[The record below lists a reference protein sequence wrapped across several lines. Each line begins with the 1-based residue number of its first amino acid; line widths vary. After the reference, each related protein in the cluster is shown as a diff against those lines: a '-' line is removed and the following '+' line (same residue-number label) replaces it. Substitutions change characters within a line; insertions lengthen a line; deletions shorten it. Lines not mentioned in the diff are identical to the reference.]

1 MASRLKASKSNAIS
15 SLSLPTGD
23 HRDRYYSL
31 GHHDSISVGLPRN
44 SCLRTVSNGITP
56 STLSLLVVDRR
67 IQQRYKLLTEGL
79 VQVCRVPHAKNI
91 LEKIRF
97 SRFLR
102 RWEDHYIT
110 LHESDI
116 ISRDVRIELT
126 VYSHKKISLLSL
138 WWSLDGWLHGSSNI
152 LFGDWRY
159 LRLVQIESDRFWL
172 SILYSNCHQWLYLL
186 LSSKN

>member
-1 MASRLKASKSNAIS
+1 MASRLKASKTNTIS

-31 GHHDSISVGLPRN
+31 GHHDSISVSLPRN
-44 SCLRTVSNGITP
+44 NCLRTVSNGVTP
-56 STLSLLVVDRR
+56 SALSLLVVDRR

-110 LHESDI
+110 LDQSDI
-116 ISRDVRIELT
+116 LSRNVRIYLIMFIDKRE
-126 VYSHKKISLLSL
+126 
-138 WWSLDGWLHGSSNI
+138 NI
-152 LFGDWRY
+152 LSF
-159 LRLVQIESDRFWL
+159 I
-172 SILYSNCHQWLYLL
+172 
-186 LSSKN
+186 

>member
-1 MASRLKASKSNAIS
+1 MHSRTNDLLNNLSQEKKRIIYPSKKHSIAFIRLEIAMASRLKASKSNAIS

-138 WWSLDGWLHGSSNI
+138 
-152 LFGDWRY
+152 
-159 LRLVQIESDRFWL
+159 
-172 SILYSNCHQWLYLL
+172 
-186 LSSKN
+186 